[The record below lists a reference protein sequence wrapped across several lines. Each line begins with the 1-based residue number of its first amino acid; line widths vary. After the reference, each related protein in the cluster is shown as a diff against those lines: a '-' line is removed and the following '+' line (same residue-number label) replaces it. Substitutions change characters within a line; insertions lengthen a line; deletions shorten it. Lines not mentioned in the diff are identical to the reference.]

1 MSTVLRN
8 TDGLYL
14 TENGKWSSD
23 FSQAKRFVDTPSA
36 VRAKVEYDMDD
47 GELVIVLDSLPSP
60 DDVVLTLAKM
70 G

>member
-1 MSTVLRN
+1 MTTVLRN
-8 TDGLYL
+8 TEGLYL
-14 TENGKWSSD
+14 TENGRWSSD
-23 FSQAKRFVDTPSA
+23 FSRAKRFGDTPSA

-60 DDVVLTLAKM
+60 DDVILTLAKM